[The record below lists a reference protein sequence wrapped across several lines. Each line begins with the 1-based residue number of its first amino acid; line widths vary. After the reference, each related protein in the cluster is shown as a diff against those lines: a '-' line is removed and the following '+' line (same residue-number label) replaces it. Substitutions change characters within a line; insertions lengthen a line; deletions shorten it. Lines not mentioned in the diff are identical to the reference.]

1 MAHFDVFQNSAFE
14 MAELCAAVN
23 KKPHAPS
30 FLGDLG
36 IFESKSIRTE
46 VATVEEREGTLSLI
60 STSARGTIGDA
71 RQRPQ
76 RKLKDF
82 RVPHVPYF
90 QTLRAQDIQNIRAFG
105 QESELEAVADV
116 VNDILDEMRA
126 DHEAT
131 HEWHRIGA
139 IKGQVLDADASTVI
153 YNYFTEFDSIT
164 ETNITFD
171 FDPGVDNIQLLANQV
186 IREMSTALGM
196 TPFKSVLA
204 ICGDRVFDAL
214 LTHATVEA
222 GFTRWNDSAFFR
234 ESKLGPMYNANMN
247 GMSFGGI
254 DWVNY
259 RGKVGDTQFVADGII
274 RFIPLGVPGLFKEV
288 IAPADFVETA
298 NTRGQK
304 FYAKQEP
311 TKWNKGI
318 EFHTQSNVLYL
329 PTRPAALIKGTA
341 ANIPAVV
348 PASTGPIVV
357 SQVEHRVSPG
367 TKVAGD
373 LSAKEHDAQAK
384 ATLDAAKKGAPKKDN
399 PPKN

>member
-1 MAHFDVFQNSAFE
+1 M
-14 MAELCAAVN
+14 
-23 KKPHAPS
+23 
-30 FLGDLG
+30 
-36 IFESKSIRTE
+36 
-46 VATVEEREGTLSLI
+46 
-60 STSARGTIGDA
+60 
-71 RQRPQ
+71 
-76 RKLKDF
+76 
-82 RVPHVPYF
+82 
-90 QTLRAQDIQNIRAFG
+90 
-105 QESELEAVADV
+105 
-116 VNDILDEMRA
+116 
-126 DHEAT
+126 
-131 HEWHRIGA
+131 
-139 IKGQVLDADASTVI
+139 
-153 YNYFTEFDSIT
+153 
-164 ETNITFD
+164 
-171 FDPGVDNIQLLANQV
+171 
-186 IREMSTALGM
+186 
-196 TPFKSVLA
+196 
-204 ICGDRVFDAL
+204 
-214 LTHATVEA
+214 
-222 GFTRWNDSAFFR
+222 
-234 ESKLGPMYNANMN
+234 
-247 GMSFGGI
+247 
-254 DWVNY
+254 
-259 RGKVGDTQFVADGII
+259 
-274 RFIPLGVPGLFKEV
+274 